1 MRMNW
6 RRLVND
12 NYSFPLATIIICQ
25 QLRVKFFISSSVLQ
39 GYSFGGGPSG
49 GTESLA
55 PPGAKDGV
63 EPEGPPDGLLWS
75 FPPPLPFWAPTASA
89 FNLKDHGVM
98 PQPVDSRHRRH
109 WVLED

>member
-1 MRMNW
+1 MCLACSFMPKTSRRRNLW
-6 RRLVND
+6 RFVVND

-75 FPPPLPFWAPTASA
+75 FPRPCAFWTRTLSPLNSKIMA
-89 FNLKDHGVM
+89 
-98 PQPVDSRHRRH
+98 
-109 WVLED
+109 